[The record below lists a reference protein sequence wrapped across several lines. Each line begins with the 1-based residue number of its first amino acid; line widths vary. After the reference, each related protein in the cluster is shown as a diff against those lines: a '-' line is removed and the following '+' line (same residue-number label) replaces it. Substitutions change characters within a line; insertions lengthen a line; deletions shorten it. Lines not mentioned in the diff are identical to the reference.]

1 MQFCLFLNGPKV
13 AQLTPLSNYPLAKLD
28 LARIGNKVLH
38 RSRCCNECLLPTP
51 LHSGCLCLLPVAPIC
66 CCYCFL
72 CLCSVTV
79 AASASV
85 LCCCGGHYFLYLI
98 ALLSAAVFCYI
109 CCNMHERTTIMYFDQ
124 AWPGTGTT
132 HSTSPQLKLKL
143 VSFLGCTFSKGC
155 REKGGGEGEARLCGK
170 LWGHQMIY
178 TLISVHRTCREIRC
192 GRLVAPSPPSTTPQI
207 PSSPFA

>member
-1 MQFCLFLNGPKV
+1 MLQRV
-13 AQLTPLSNYPLAKLD
+13 LTAYSLAF
-28 LARIGNKVLH
+28 R
-38 RSRCCNECLLPTP
+38 
-51 LHSGCLCLLPVAPIC
+51 LPVAPIC

-79 AASASV
+79 SASASV

-155 REKGGGEGEARLCGK
+155 MEKGGG
-170 LWGHQMIY
+170 
-178 TLISVHRTCREIRC
+178 
-192 GRLVAPSPPSTTPQI
+192 GRQAVWQAVGPSNDLYFNKRAQDMQRN
-207 PSSPFA
+207 